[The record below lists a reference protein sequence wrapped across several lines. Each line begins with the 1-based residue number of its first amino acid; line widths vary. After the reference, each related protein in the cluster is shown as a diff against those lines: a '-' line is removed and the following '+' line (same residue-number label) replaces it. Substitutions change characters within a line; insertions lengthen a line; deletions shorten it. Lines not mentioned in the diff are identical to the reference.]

1 MEIEQRMYQK
11 GKWSSEKL
19 SREYILVLAFIS
31 PDFIG
36 KIKISDS
43 LNWFYPDANIV
54 FISTAWE
61 IMWDQVYDDTISVTA
76 IKFEK
81 TSVQV
86 ALWKVDNIEDSSSVA
101 SKLAKDLYA
110 EDLNHV
116 LVFSDWVWVNG
127 SEIVRWIKRIL
138 PKKIKVTWWM
148 AWDGDSMEN
157 TYVWLNTLSSQDN
170 NIIMIWLYW
179 DSLKVWSCSL
189 GWWQKF
195 GEKKTVTKSI
205 WNVVYEFDGEPA
217 LDFYKKYLLQREQ
230 WLIEA
235 WTHFSIW
242 IFEKDENDSVVRSFL
257 SSDEYDKSIAFFW
270 DVPEGYKA
278 YLTRA
283 DNKLLIKWAEKATE
297 YAHKENPNPELAL
310 LVNCVWRKWV
320 LKEKIKEEI
329 EVVSEMLWKD
339 CKIAGFH
346 SYGEIWVNKT
356 KDSDYFL
363 HNQTMTVTL
372 LSEE

>member
-138 PKKIKVTWWM
+138 HGV
-148 AWDGDSMEN
+148 
-157 TYVWLNTLSSQDN
+157 
-170 NIIMIWLYW
+170 
-179 DSLKVWSCSL
+179 
-189 GWWQKF
+189 
-195 GEKKTVTKSI
+195 
-205 WNVVYEFDGEPA
+205 
-217 LDFYKKYLLQREQ
+217 
-230 WLIEA
+230 
-235 WTHFSIW
+235 
-242 IFEKDENDSVVRSFL
+242 
-257 SSDEYDKSIAFFW
+257 
-270 DVPEGYKA
+270 
-278 YLTRA
+278 
-283 DNKLLIKWAEKATE
+283 
-297 YAHKENPNPELAL
+297 
-310 LVNCVWRKWV
+310 
-320 LKEKIKEEI
+320 
-329 EVVSEMLWKD
+329 
-339 CKIAGFH
+339 
-346 SYGEIWVNKT
+346 
-356 KDSDYFL
+356 
-363 HNQTMTVTL
+363 
-372 LSEE
+372 